1 MVIMKE
7 VIMVISINL
16 FICSSA
22 FLAFSIWNLRQS
34 KIYFE
39 MGKKESAKV
48 KKFNDDAVEILA
60 KSKENVDKAEHL
72 RRESLDFL
80 KRVENSLN
88 ETDERVK
95 IIEKAIKIRQEQ
107 QGVS

>member
-1 MVIMKE
+1 MKE

-39 MGKKESAKV
+39 MSKKESAKA
-48 KKFNDDAVEILA
+48 KKFNDDAVEILI
-60 KSKENVDKAEHL
+60 KSKENVDKAEQH

-80 KRVENSLN
+80 KRVANSLN
-88 ETDERVK
+88 ETDEHIK
-95 IIEKAIKIRQEQ
+95 NIEKAIKIRQEQ